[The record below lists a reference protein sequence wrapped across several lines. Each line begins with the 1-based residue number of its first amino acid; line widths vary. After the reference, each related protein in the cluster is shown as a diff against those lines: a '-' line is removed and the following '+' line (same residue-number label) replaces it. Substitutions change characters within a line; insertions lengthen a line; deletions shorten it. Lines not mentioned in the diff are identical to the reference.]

1 MSHDSGCDENAVRN
15 VIAMTAITQDARD
28 WAGHAACFMP
38 DAHYTHPK
46 GEIVGTDDIVA
57 RSKAALTPLDSTQHL
72 VGSVHV
78 VVEGDTAE
86 STAYFVAQHVREAA
100 EGGRLFVIAGTYRDS
115 FVRDGATWRIA
126 HRRQTYSWR
135 DGNPDVIVRPKTA

>member
-1 MSHDSGCDENAVRN
+1 MSQSSNRCHENEVRN
-15 VIAMTAITQDARD
+15 VIAMTAISQDARD
-28 WAGHAACFMP
+28 WDAHAACFTA
-38 DAHYTHPK
+38 DARYTHPK
-46 GEIVGTDDIVA
+46 GEIAGVQGIID

-78 VVEGDTAE
+78 VVDGDTAE

-100 EGGRLFVIAGTYRDS
+100 AGGRLFVIAGTYCDTM
-115 FVRDGATWRIA
+115 VLQDDTWRIA

-135 DGNPDVIVRPKTA
+135 DGNPDVIVRN

>member
-1 MSHDSGCDENAVRN
+1 MSQHDAACPENAVRN
-15 VIAMTAITQDARD
+15 VIAKTAISQDARD
-28 WAGHAACFMP
+28 WDAHAACYAP
-38 DAHYTHPK
+38 DARYTHPK
-46 GEIVGTDDIVA
+46 GEIEGVQGIVD

-78 VVEGDTAE
+78 VVDGDTAE

-100 EGGRLFVIAGTYRDS
+100 VGGRLFVIAGTYKDT
-115 FVRDGATWRIA
+115 FALQEGTWRIV

-135 DGNPDVIVRPKTA
+135 DGNPDVIVRN